1 MMKQVINVNQRVE
14 LEAYVR
20 GEWRRYPSRVEG
32 VNEQSILL
40 AAPLKAECWNLSPS
54 AAV

>member
-1 MMKQVINVNQRVE
+1 MKQVIKVNQRVE

-40 AAPLKAECWNLSPS
+40 AA
-54 AAV
+54 